1 MAEFTKFRP
10 KYDQTG
16 NVTGEYDE
24 LRRQHNIM
32 CLIGNGFDR
41 AILRREEFRNLIG
54 LSGRS
59 TSYRDFYYFISGN
72 NKYNVPLL
80 NEENLIYAKMKDD
93 IENHP
98 DDEID
103 T

>member
-41 AILRREEFRNLIG
+41 AILRREEFRNSRSFYLGKKMERLCSEGRGIRKSLQG
-54 LSGRS
+54 DRSMLESDGNSGGKIAYI
-59 TSYRDFYYFISGN
+59 T
-72 NKYNVPLL
+72 LL
-80 NEENLIYAKMKDD
+80 FF
-93 IENHP
+93 
-98 DDEID
+98 
-103 T
+103 